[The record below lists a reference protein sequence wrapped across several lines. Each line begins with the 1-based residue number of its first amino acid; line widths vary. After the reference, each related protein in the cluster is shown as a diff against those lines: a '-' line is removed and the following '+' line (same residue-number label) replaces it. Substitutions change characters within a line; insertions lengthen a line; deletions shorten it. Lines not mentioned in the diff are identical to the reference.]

1 MLIMN
6 TKHKFNDMTNAD
18 ADVEKYYI
26 WRILISLQKIKRMKH
41 IHTSPSIINPL
52 IMSKI
57 KI

>member
-1 MLIMN
+1 MN
-6 TKHKFNDMTNAD
+6 TKHKFNDMTHAD

-52 IMSKI
+52 IMS
-57 KI
+57 

>member
-1 MLIMN
+1 MN
-6 TKHKFNDMTNAD
+6 TKHKFNDMTHAD